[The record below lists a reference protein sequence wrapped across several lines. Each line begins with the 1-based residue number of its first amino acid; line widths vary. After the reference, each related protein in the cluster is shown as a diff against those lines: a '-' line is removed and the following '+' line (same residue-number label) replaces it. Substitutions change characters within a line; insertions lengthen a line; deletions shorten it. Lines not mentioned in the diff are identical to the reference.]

1 MILYIHVYI
10 RVTDNH
16 YASHQKREIEETTET
31 VSSASF
37 LDMYLLFDNN
47 IQLSNLPLYIV
58 HTFIVI
64 YLLQLMEFIFH
75 NSHVTL

>member
-10 RVTDNH
+10 RVTDDH

-37 LDMYLLFDNN
+37 LDMYLSFDNN
-47 IQLSNLPLYIV
+47 IQLSNLPL
-58 HTFIVI
+58 
-64 YLLQLMEFIFH
+64 
-75 NSHVTL
+75 